1 MRYRNEQG
9 MDRINSDIQKDKE
22 RRQVFTSSRNDQ
34 LELELSP
41 GQLQRILKLSNVWA
55 FSERHIDD
63 VFFDGL
69 RRGNSDQA
77 AHRLTLIEEVSA
89 RIQLLL
95 REDQIRIVRWLR
107 RALPNLGGRRPL
119 DLLMGEESDI
129 EQLIESLATDTNSD
143 TIQYRN

>member
-95 REDQIRIVRWLR
+95 RSVQHHCR
-107 RALPNLGGRRPL
+107 
-119 DLLMGEESDI
+119 
-129 EQLIESLATDTNSD
+129 
-143 TIQYRN
+143 